1 MKKFGFTAVEMLVTL
16 GVIALISMISIP
28 LLVNYQKTSKLR
40 NEGRALST
48 NLRLAQQLAI
58 TEQNIYEVQ
67 FDKSVN
73 RYSIINASDSETF
86 KTVNLDSEVEIND
99 ITGLTD
105 DKVSFN
111 PTGGVTETGFIYLTN
126 SKNQTTTVEIKPSG
140 YVKLTEQ

>member
-16 GVIALISMISIP
+16 GVVALISVISIP

-67 FDKSVN
+67 FDLLNN
-73 RYSIINASDSETF
+73 RYLIVNTADNETF
-86 KTVNLDSEVEIND
+86 KTVNLDPEVEIND
-99 ITGLTD
+99 VTGLTD
-105 DKVSFN
+105 NKVSFN
-111 PTGGVTETGFIYLTN
+111 PTGAVAETGLIYLTN
-126 SKNQTTTVEIKPSG
+126 SKSQTTTIEIKPSG
-140 YVKLTEQ
+140 YVKLTDQ